1 MKHLHIFLSIIIIFL
16 VGCSNPEIIK
26 LSPDT
31 YMLFREDHRGV
42 FGSPSSLKAGV
53 ISDANKFA
61 EKQGKVAIPISS
73 HFKPMGIGPAQWAE
87 FEYQFRVVNKNDP
100 EVKRTSLT
108 PKVNVVIEKKENST
122 ADIKIEEKTKT
133 TKDLYSELIKLDD
146 LLKKGII
153 TDKEFDARK
162 KKILNEN

>member
-1 MKHLHIFLSIIIIFL
+1 MKRILILIFIFL
-16 VGCSNPEIIK
+16 VGCSNPDIIK

-31 YMLFREDHRGV
+31 YMLFREDHRGI

-87 FEYQFRVVNKNDP
+87 FEYQFRVVDKDDP

-108 PKVNVVIEKKENST
+108 PKVKVIIEKDEKLTS
-122 ADIKIEEKTKT
+122 DKTKE
-133 TKDLYSELIKLDD
+133 TKDIYSELIKLDD
-146 LLKKGII
+146 LRKRGII
-153 TDKEFDARK
+153 TDEEFNARK

>member
-1 MKHLHIFLSIIIIFL
+1 MKRILILIFIFL
-16 VGCSNPEIIK
+16 VGCSNPDIIK

-31 YMLFREDHRGV
+31 YMLFREDHRGI

-100 EVKRTSLT
+100 EVQRTSLT

>member
-1 MKHLHIFLSIIIIFL
+1 
-16 VGCSNPEIIK
+16 
-26 LSPDT
+26 
-31 YMLFREDHRGV
+31 MLTNF
-42 FGSPSSLKAGV
+42 S
-53 ISDANKFA
+53 

-100 EVKRTSLT
+100 EVQRTSLT

-122 ADIKIEEKTKT
+122 SDIKIEEKTKP
-133 TKDLYSELIKLDD
+133 TKDFYSELVKLDD

>member
-1 MKHLHIFLSIIIIFL
+1 MKHIHIFITIIIILL
-16 VGCSNPEIIK
+16 VGCTNPEIIQ

-31 YMLFREDHRGV
+31 YVLFREDHRGI
-42 FGSPSSLKAGV
+42 FGSPRSLKAGV

-100 EVKRTSLT
+100 EVQRTSLT
-108 PKVNVVIEKKENST
+108 PKVNVVIEKKEDST
-122 ADIKIEEKTKT
+122 SDIKIEDKTKT

>member
-1 MKHLHIFLSIIIIFL
+1 MKHIHIFITIIIILL
-16 VGCSNPEIIK
+16 VGCTNPEIIQ

-31 YMLFREDHRGV
+31 YVLFREDHRGI

-53 ISDANKFA
+53 ISDAKKFA
-61 EKQGKVAIPISS
+61 EKQGKVAIPLSS
-73 HFKPMGIGPAQWAE
+73 RFKPMGIGPAQWAE
-87 FEYQFRVVNKNDP
+87 FEYQFRVVDKDDP

-122 ADIKIEEKTKT
+122 SDIKIEEKTKP